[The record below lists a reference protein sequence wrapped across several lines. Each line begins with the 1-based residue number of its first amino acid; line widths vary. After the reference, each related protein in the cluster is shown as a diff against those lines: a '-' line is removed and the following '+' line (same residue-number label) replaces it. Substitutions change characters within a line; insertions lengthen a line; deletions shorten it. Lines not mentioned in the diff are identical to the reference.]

1 MKQKSGFIRTCYYF
15 GAVADFIAALPLIFP
30 DIVKPMFG
38 LDSFNP
44 DKGYLY
50 VSRIGASLM
59 LGWALLLV
67 WGSFKPI
74 ERKGILLLTVFPV
87 LTGLLISSVLA
98 VNSGFT
104 ETKFMLPL
112 WIFYAIIIPLYIYA
126 YILAGKIKASG
137 FDQSMPH

>member
-1 MKQKSGFIRTCYYF
+1 MKQKSFIKTCYFF
-15 GAVADFIAALPLIFP
+15 GVAADLIAALPLIFP
-30 DIVKPMFG
+30 EIAKLMFG
-38 LDSFNP
+38 LNSLNADN
-44 DKGYLY
+44 GYLY

-59 LGWALLLV
+59 VGWTLLLV

-87 LTGLLISSVLA
+87 LIGLLISSVLV
-98 VNSGFT
+98 VNSGFI

-126 YILAGKIKASG
+126 YILAGKTEASG
-137 FDQSMPH
+137 FDQSIPL